1 MERRE
6 EGEEGEK
13 SKGDIG
19 AYTEWSPTWLTRTD
33 PSVFLM
39 DYKAPDFWIYQFF
52 GEGNGNPLQFPY
64 LEDPMDRGAWRAT
77 VYRVVLRPC

>member
-19 AYTEWSPTWLTRTD
+19 AYTEWSPIWLTRTD

-39 DYKAPDFWIYQFF
+39 DYEAPDF
-52 GEGNGNPLQFPY
+52 
-64 LEDPMDRGAWRAT
+64 
-77 VYRVVLRPC
+77 